1 MYCRTEMLSLLLRTW
16 PRVACQTRAASKKPF
31 ARTAKVMKTYNQE
44 NKLMF
49 GVLLESSLERNKRR
63 NSKLPLSDDQT
74 DINSPKNLSYE
85 SSSNS
90 GPISFEQLTAAFEE
104 ELPLP
109 KQKAAKK
116 TAKTIKSTKVCSH
129 TVWSLFKKYSTPR
142 SSIFFRQKRKSL
154 SHKNLSP
161 SLSLQEIFCTTPW
174 SAVRRPRL

>member
-1 MYCRTEMLSLLLRTW
+1 MHCRTAMLSLLFRTW

-49 GVLLESSLERNKRR
+49 GVLLESSLERKKRR
-63 NSKLPLSDDQT
+63 NSKLPLSDDQAA
-74 DINSPKNLSYE
+74 NSSPKNLSFE

-109 KQKAAKK
+109 KQKAVKK
-116 TAKTIKSTKVCSH
+116 ATKTSKSTKVCAH
-129 TVWSLFKKYSTPR
+129 TV
-142 SSIFFRQKRKSL
+142 
-154 SHKNLSP
+154 
-161 SLSLQEIFCTTPW
+161 
-174 SAVRRPRL
+174 